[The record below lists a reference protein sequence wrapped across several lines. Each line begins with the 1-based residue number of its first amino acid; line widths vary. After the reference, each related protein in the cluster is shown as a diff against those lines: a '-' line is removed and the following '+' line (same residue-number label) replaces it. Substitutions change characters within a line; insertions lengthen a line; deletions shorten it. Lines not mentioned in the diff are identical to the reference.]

1 MKLVLFCP
9 SVQHHNYYFVECGHV
24 WFALNRIGWPV
35 PGVQWVKRSA
45 IVNSAIEAK
54 GKKTRE
60 RFGSGRVMNPTRTK
74 PLSFFRF
81 AAAIMQFTTS
91 LRFTQWMLG
100 LVFKFGDFDRV
111 CALSSILVSMFEDT
125 TSGLWDL
132 RIILFNTNYRNQCLV
147 VHRQVAMRLLEKD
160 IHDKQDTLVSIRRQ
174 LEDVKK
180 LNLELHNKL
189 QVTHSHYWQSCRL
202 RRVIR
207 LQNIDW
213 KILQNAKLPR
223 LRALLNTR
231 K

>member
-1 MKLVLFCP
+1 MKLVLFCL
-9 SVQHHNYYFVECGHV
+9 SVQLHNYYFVECGHV

-45 IVNSAIEAK
+45 ILNSAIEAE
-54 GKKTRE
+54 GKKKRE
-60 RFGSGRVMNPTRTK
+60 RFESGRVMNPTRPK
-74 PLSFFRF
+74 PFSFFRF

-100 LVFKFGDFDRV
+100 LVFRFGDFDRA
-111 CALSSILVSMFEDT
+111 CALSSILVGMFEDT

-132 RIILFNTNYRNQCLV
+132 KIILFNTNYRNQCLV

-189 QVTHSHYWQSCRL
+189 QVTHSHYWQGCRL
-202 RRVIR
+202 RRVT
-207 LQNIDW
+207 D
-213 KILQNAKLPR
+213 
-223 LRALLNTR
+223 
-231 K
+231 

>member
-45 IVNSAIEAK
+45 ILNSAIEVE
-54 GKKTRE
+54 GKKKRE
-60 RFGSGRVMNPTRTK
+60 RFESGRVMNPTRPK
-74 PLSFFRF
+74 PFSFFRF

-111 CALSSILVSMFEDT
+111 CALSSILVGMFEDT

-132 RIILFNTNYRNQCLV
+132 RIILFNTNYRNQRLV

-189 QVTHSHYWQSCRL
+189 QVTHSHYWQGCRL
-202 RRVIR
+202 RRVT
-207 LQNIDW
+207 D
-213 KILQNAKLPR
+213 
-223 LRALLNTR
+223 
-231 K
+231 